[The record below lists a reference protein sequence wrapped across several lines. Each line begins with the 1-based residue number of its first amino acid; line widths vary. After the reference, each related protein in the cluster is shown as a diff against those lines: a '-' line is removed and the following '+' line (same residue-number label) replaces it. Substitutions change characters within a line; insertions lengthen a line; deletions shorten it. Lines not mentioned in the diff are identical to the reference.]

1 MANEKISEYANSV
14 SELEDADL
22 LDVSKDIGGG
32 NFESQKMTGAILRGF
47 YRSGSIVI
55 TGSPQTVAFSSD
67 LANTDY
73 EVFIIDPD
81 GIGFEDLGTFT
92 VSGFDINGII
102 AGTMGY
108 IAILNN

>member
-14 SELEDADL
+14 SELEDTDL
-22 LDVSKDIGGG
+22 VDVSKDIGGG
-32 NFESQKMTGAILRGF
+32 NFESQKMTGAIL
-47 YRSGSIVI
+47 I